1 MTSPVDDKQIVSY
14 KGQAVEVRQ
23 TPEFIDWLRNLRDRQ
38 AKFRIADRIDRLVS
52 GNFGDTK
59 LVGGRVHELRM
70 RFGPGYRIYFIWEGD
85 VLVILLN
92 GGDKG
97 SQARDIAKAK
107 RMVKDLDDGTETS
120 PL

>member
-1 MTSPVDDKQIVSY
+1 
-14 KGQAVEVRQ
+14 
-23 TPEFIDWLRNLRDRQ
+23 
-38 AKFRIADRIDRLVS
+38 
-52 GNFGDTK
+52 
-59 LVGGRVHELRM
+59 M

-107 RMVKDLDDGTETS
+107 RMAKDLDDGTKTS